1 MDAETRHKLKT
12 NEFGEA
18 IERLMTFSDPRLK
31 YWLAGIIV
39 VALAIVAYRVWSWNQ
54 QSTRALAWSE
64 LARVSRDAPG
74 SAVAQLETLISQSS
88 DTRFLAAA
96 RLRLA
101 NELVQ
106 EAYTA
111 PEAQRTQ
118 RLQQA
123 ADVLR
128 ATISDASAPAPLVAA
143 ALLLNGTVQESLR
156 DLAAARAAYEA
167 LKEPRFD
174 GIPTRSLGLQRL
186 DTLSRIERPVQFVPG
201 LPPPPVDAG
210 VGPPIPGPV
219 APPAEAPPAEAPA
232 TQPAEPPAP

>member
-39 VALAIVAYRVWSWNQ
+39 VALALVGYRVWSWNQ
-54 QSTRALAWSE
+54 QSTRALAWAE
-64 LARVSRDAPG
+64 LARVSTDAPG
-74 SAVAQLETLISQSS
+74 SAVAQLETLISGSS
-88 DTRFLAAA
+88 DARFLAAA

-106 EAYTA
+106 EANIA
-111 PEAQRTQ
+111 PEADRNQ
-118 RLQQA
+118 RLHQA
-123 ADVLR
+123 AGVLK
-128 ATISDASAPAPLVAA
+128 AIISDASAPAPLVAA

-186 DTLSRIERPVQFVPG
+186 DSLARIERPV
-201 LPPPPVDAG
+201 
-210 VGPPIPGPV
+210 
-219 APPAEAPPAEAPA
+219 
-232 TQPAEPPAP
+232 